1 MKIRSDFSQRV
12 VVRPG
17 EEAFVASP
25 QPGVERLMLDRIG
38 EEIAR
43 ATSFVRFAP
52 GSFFPFHEH
61 GGGEEVFVLD
71 GLFEDEFGRYPA
83 GTYLRDPIGTSH
95 TPFTKD
101 GCTLFVKLWQFLPGD
116 TIRKVIDTTC
126 GSYEKTSTPGLEIQV
141 LHTFNGVVTLLQ
153 KLAPG
158 FAAKLPLDAD
168 GEESLVLDGSFSD
181 GSGVYSKGSWLRD
194 PGGTEVEIT
203 TETGCTLL
211 VTRGHLSRITVP
223 A

>member
-1 MKIRSDFSQRV
+1 MKIRSDFSKRAV
-12 VVRPG
+12 VCPG

-43 ATSFVRFAP
+43 ATSLVRFAP

-71 GLFEDEFGRYPA
+71 GTFADEHGRYPA

-116 TIRKVIDTTC
+116 ATREVINTTC
-126 GSYEKTSTPGLEIQV
+126 GSYELTSTEGLEIQH
-141 LHTFNGVVTLLQ
+141 LHAFGGVATSLQ

-158 FAAKLPLDAD
+158 FAAKHRLHGD
-168 GEESLVLDGSFSD
+168 GEEILVLDGSFGDSFGD
-181 GSGVYSKGSWLRD
+181 YPKGSWLRD
-194 PGGTEVEIT
+194 PGGTQAEIAS
-203 TETGCTLL
+203 EKGCTLL
-211 VTRGHLSRITVP
+211 VTTGHLARIVVP